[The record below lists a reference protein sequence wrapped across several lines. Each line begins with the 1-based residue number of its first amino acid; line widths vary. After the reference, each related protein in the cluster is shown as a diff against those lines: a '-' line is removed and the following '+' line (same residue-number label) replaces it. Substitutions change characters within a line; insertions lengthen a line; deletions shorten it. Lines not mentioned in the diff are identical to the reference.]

1 VRVDE
6 AMTKGE
12 RQMAKVEVPEETR
25 DKAKVLAVL
34 SKRPMWK
41 VFQEAIDREEK
52 ERQEAQRAVR

>member
-1 VRVDE
+1 
-6 AMTKGE
+6 MTKGE